1 MTESGETAAVA
12 LVADLM
18 FASRV
23 RGAAAAVG
31 VEAKTVSRADA
42 LVEETRKL
50 RPRLV
55 LLDLEARGVD
65 VPALVARL
73 REDPD
78 TAGVPII
85 AFGSH
90 VNREA
95 LQGARRAGVD
105 RVLARSAFVRELPE
119 LLRG

>member
-23 RGAAAAVG
+23 RGAAAAIG

-42 LVEETRKL
+42 LVEETRRL

>member
-1 MTESGETAAVA
+1 MTEPEEVAAVA

-23 RGAAAAVG
+23 RGAATAAG
-31 VEAKTVSRADA
+31 VEARTVSRADA
-42 LVEETRKL
+42 LLEEARRR
-50 RPRLV
+50 RPRVV

-65 VPALVARL
+65 VAALVARL
-73 REDPD
+73 RADPV
-78 TAGVPII
+78 TSGVPII

-95 LQGARRAGVD
+95 LQGARDAGVD